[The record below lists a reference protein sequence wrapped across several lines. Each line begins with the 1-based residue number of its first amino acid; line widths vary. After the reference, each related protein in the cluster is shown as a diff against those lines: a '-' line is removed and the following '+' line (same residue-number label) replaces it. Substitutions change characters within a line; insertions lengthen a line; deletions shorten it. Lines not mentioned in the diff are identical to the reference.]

1 MAYAAAGHSMSR
13 QSLHIT
19 SYLLNVLLAPAA
31 LGAAAF
37 SAPQCNLTAGYSNS
51 YLQLL
56 ARGQQLGT
64 ELMALPSRYIMISS
78 LTPEA
83 IPTVDLDGYFGNL
96 AGWVTAP
103 DMQQHLLL
111 AISAALAMLALHA
124 AYSIGAASSSKQHD
138 VGFAAMKAQHKQ
150 QLQQLCTRHA
160 EQLQQL
166 QQLVHLPGLD
176 EEGAQAKQKAA
187 AAKREAAPAKEAAAE
202 ARPYCEAVSSCG
214 ETAAIV
220 SLKMAF
226 TDQRLLAASGCQA
239 GSMNIVELRQVKK
252 RNACLKGIPTQS
264 NQHVKLTQEAVH
276 AALQIRLEQ
285 WLEEQLLLAV

>member
-1 MAYAAAGHSMSR
+1 M
-13 QSLHIT
+13 
-19 SYLLNVLLAPAA
+19 
-31 LGAAAF
+31 
-37 SAPQCNLTAGYSNS
+37 TAGYSNS
-51 YLQLL
+51 CLQLL

-111 AISAALAMLALHA
+111 AVLALAALHA

-138 VGFAAMKAQHKQ
+138 AAVAALKAQYKQ
-150 QLQQLCTRHA
+150 QLQQLRTRHA

-166 QQLVHLPGLD
+166 QQLVHLPGFD
-176 EEGAQAKQKAA
+176 EEGARAKQEAA
-187 AAKREAAPAKEAAAE
+187 AAKREAAPGREEAAE
-202 ARPYCEAVSSCG
+202 ARPDCEALSSCG

-220 SLKMAF
+220 DLRMAF
-226 TDQRLLAASGCQA
+226 TDQRLLAASKP
-239 GSMNIVELRQVKK
+239 GSMNILELRQVKK
-252 RNACLKGIPTQS
+252 RNPCLKGIPTQS
-264 NQHVKLTQEAVH
+264 NQHVKRTPEAVH
-276 AALQIRLEQ
+276 AALHVTLEQ
-285 WLEEQLLLAV
+285 WLEEQLLLPAVPVAV